1 MITEYVYENQEYENV
16 LVKIKAALMD
26 IISSEENKLY
36 EIEQKITTTTDEDFK
51 EKLSKLCADERSALR
66 QIIIT
71 MNTLSASLEKVDS
84 YSKDLDSI
92 EDENIKEIIA
102 DLKNG
107 NVNNIS
113 DSINSHVYQQEAT
126 IESVNQDP
134 DVVREIKDYTD
145 SNEEPVVEERIE
157 QVPEESTPQVEP
169 TEVQE
174 ETIESAQEEPIMAQ
188 EKEEVVEPVEQ
199 AEENVATEEIEEPV
213 TEENVEETYPTEEQE
228 ETIENAAQEPVM
240 TEEVPIEEQSTP
252 AIEEQVEPIEQNA
265 DNSTDVEETPV
276 EEQIESTEP
285 IINTEEVIPEVSQ
298 EVKNE
303 EQVYEKQPIET
314 PADNTELV
322 QEEPEDTTVYEE
334 QQEVQEPQ
342 IEQEDEENQEEV
354 ASEQPSEQVS
364 QGENTPLIPISTEET
379 EQQQPSEETEEQVSP
394 EITEEGVVA
403 PPSITTDTQQQ
414 EEFAPS
420 IPAIENQE
428 EVASEHPS
436 EQVSQGENTPLI
448 PIATEE
454 TEQQQPSEET
464 EEQVS
469 PEITEEGVVAPP
481 SITTDTQQQEEFAP
495 SIPAIENQEEVTY
508 QEDLKKEPLMTFI
521 KASQDPPKAILTSL
535 KQVTNL
541 RMSYQTQNALLSSR
555 GTIASRN
562 VNGVDSE
569 VQELVDNGLLA
580 PSPENIEA
588 MMNEANKLYQE
599 GKINEAQEMY
609 DQISVLNKQLQ
620 GSNAVVK

>member
-36 EIEQKITTTTDEDFK
+36 EIEQKIITTTDEDFK

-84 YSKDLDSI
+84 YSKELDSI
-92 EDENIKEIIA
+92 EDENIKELIA
-102 DLKNG
+102 DLKTG
-107 NVNNIS
+107 NTNNIS
-113 DSINSHVYQQEAT
+113 ESIEPPVYQQEET

-134 DVVREIKDYTD
+134 NVIREINDYVD
-145 SNEEPVVEERIE
+145 SNEEPVVEESIE

-169 TEVQE
+169 SKEQE
-174 ETIESAQEEPIMAQ
+174 DTIEIAQEEPIMAQ
-188 EKEEVVEPVEQ
+188 EQEEVVEPVEQ

-213 TEENVEETYPTEEQE
+213 AEENIEETYPTEEQE
-228 ETIENAAQEPVM
+228 ETIENASQEPVM
-240 TEEVPIEEQSTP
+240 TEEIPIEEQSTP
-252 AIEEQVEPIEQNA
+252 AIEEQVEPIEQSA

-285 IINTEEVIPEVSQ
+285 IINTEEVVPEVSQ
-298 EVKNE
+298 EVQNE
-303 EQVYEKQPIET
+303 EQVYEEQPIET

-322 QEEPEDTTVYEE
+322 QEEPKEEQVYEE

-342 IEQEDEENQEEV
+342 IEQSDEENQEEV
-354 ASEQPSEQVS
+354 APEQ
-364 QGENTPLIPISTEET
+364 
-379 EQQQPSEETEEQVSP
+379 
-394 EITEEGVVA
+394 
-403 PPSITTDTQQQ
+403 
-414 EEFAPS
+414 
-420 IPAIENQE
+420 
-428 EVASEHPS
+428 PS

-454 TEQQQPSEET
+454 AEQQQPSEEI

-481 SITTDTQQQEEFAP
+481 NITNDTQQQEEFAP

-541 RMSYQTQNALLSSR
+541 RASYQTQNALLSSR

-609 DQISVLNKQLQ
+609 DQISILNKQLQ
-620 GSNAVVK
+620 ESNSVVK

>member
-51 EKLSKLCADERSALR
+51 EKLSELCADERSALR

-113 DSINSHVYQQEAT
+113 DSINSPVYQQEAT

-134 DVVREIKDYTD
+134 DVVREINDYTD
-145 SNEEPVVEERIE
+145 SNEEPVVEESIE

-169 TEVQE
+169 SKVQE

-188 EKEEVVEPVEQ
+188 EQEEVVEPVEQ
-199 AEENVATEEIEEPV
+199 AEKNVATEEIEEPV
-213 TEENVEETYPTEEQE
+213 TEESVEETYPTEEQE
-228 ETIENAAQEPVM
+228 ETIENATPEPVM
-240 TEEVPIEEQSTP
+240 TEE
-252 AIEEQVEPIEQNA
+252 QVEP
-265 DNSTDVEETPV
+265 TET
-276 EEQIESTEP
+276 
-285 IINTEEVIPEVSQ
+285 IINAEEEVPEVNQ
-298 EVKNE
+298 EVQNE
-303 EQVYEKQPIET
+303 EQVYEEQPIET

-322 QEEPEDTTVYEE
+322 QEEPEDTKVYEE

-342 IEQEDEENQEEV
+342 IEQVDEENQEEV
-354 ASEQPSEQVS
+354 APEQPSEQVS

-403 PPSITTDTQQQ
+403 PPSITTDTQQ
-414 EEFAPS
+414 
-420 IPAIENQE
+420 
-428 EVASEHPS
+428 
-436 EQVSQGENTPLI
+436 
-448 PIATEE
+448 
-454 TEQQQPSEET
+454 
-464 EEQVS
+464 
-469 PEITEEGVVAPP
+469 
-481 SITTDTQQQEEFAP
+481 EEFAP

-541 RMSYQTQNALLSSR
+541 RASYQTQNALLSSR

-620 GSNAVVK
+620 ESNAVVK

>member
-102 DLKNG
+102 DLKNE
-107 NVNNIS
+107 NINNIS
-113 DSINSHVYQQEAT
+113 DSIDSPTYQQEET
-126 IESVNQDP
+126 IASVNQDP
-134 DVVREIKDYTD
+134 DVVREINDYAD
-145 SNEEPVVEERIE
+145 SNGEQVVEESIE
-157 QVPEESTPQVEP
+157 QIPEESTPQVD
-169 TEVQE
+169 
-174 ETIESAQEEPIMAQ
+174 
-188 EKEEVVEPVEQ
+188 
-199 AEENVATEEIEEPV
+199 
-213 TEENVEETYPTEEQE
+213 PTEEQE
-228 ETIENAAQEPVM
+228 ETIESVQEEPIMSQEQEEVVEPVM
-240 TEEVPIEEQSTP
+240 TEE
-252 AIEEQVEPIEQNA
+252 QVEP
-265 DNSTDVEETPV
+265 TET
-276 EEQIESTEP
+276 
-285 IINTEEVIPEVSQ
+285 IINAEEEVPEVNQ
-298 EVKNE
+298 EVQNE
-303 EQVYEKQPIET
+303 EQVYEEQPIET
-314 PADNTELV
+314 STDNTELV
-322 QEEPEDTTVYEE
+322 QETPEDTTVYEE

-342 IEQEDEENQEEV
+342 IEQADDENQEEV
-354 ASEQPSEQVS
+354 VTEQPSEQIS
-364 QGENTPLIPISTEET
+364 QEVQN
-379 EQQQPSEETEEQVSP
+379 EEQVYEEQPIETPADNTELVQETP
-394 EITEEGVVA
+394 EDATVYEE
-403 PPSITTDTQQQ
+403 QQ
-414 EEFAPS
+414 EIQEPQIEQADD
-420 IPAIENQE
+420 ENQE
-428 EVASEHPS
+428 EVITEQPS

-620 GSNAVVK
+620 ESNAVVK

>member
-113 DSINSHVYQQEAT
+113 DSINSPVYQQEAT

-134 DVVREIKDYTD
+134 DVVREINDYAD
-145 SNEEPVVEERIE
+145 SNEEPVVEESIE

-188 EKEEVVEPVEQ
+188 EQEEVVEPVEQ

-228 ETIENAAQEPVM
+228 ETIENATQEPVM
-240 TEEVPIEEQSTP
+240 TEEVPIEDQSTP

-265 DNSTDVEETPV
+265 DNPTDVEETPV

-285 IINTEEVIPEVSQ
+285 IINTEEVVPEVSQ
-298 EVKNE
+298 EVQNE
-303 EQVYEKQPIET
+303 EQVYEEQPIET
-314 PADNTELV
+314 PANNTELV

-342 IEQEDEENQEEV
+342 IEQVDEENQEEV
-354 ASEQPSEQVS
+354 APEQ
-364 QGENTPLIPISTEET
+364 
-379 EQQQPSEETEEQVSP
+379 
-394 EITEEGVVA
+394 
-403 PPSITTDTQQQ
+403 
-414 EEFAPS
+414 
-420 IPAIENQE
+420 
-428 EVASEHPS
+428 PS

-620 GSNAVVK
+620 ESNAVVK